1 MIQFCSHCGHTVVFE
16 TPPGD
21 NLPRHVCPAC
31 GHIHYENPRLI
42 VGCIA
47 TWEDRIL
54 LCKRAIEPRL
64 GYWTLP
70 AGFMENGESTA
81 AAARRETLEEAG
93 ADPLIGPPF
102 AMISI
107 PHISQIHL
115 FYLGQL
121 ANGEYAAG
129 EESLAVGLYR
139 EEEIPWQELS
149 FRSVHFC
156 LERFL
161 DDRRKGHYQFHEQ
174 VFGPDGCY

>member
-1 MIQFCSHCGHTVVFE
+1 
-16 TPPGD
+16 
-21 NLPRHVCPAC
+21 
-31 GHIHYENPRLI
+31 
-42 VGCIA
+42 
-47 TWEDRIL
+47 
-54 LCKRAIEPRL
+54 
-64 GYWTLP
+64 
-70 AGFMENGESTA
+70 
-81 AAARRETLEEAG
+81 
-93 ADPLIGPPF
+93 
-102 AMISI
+102 MISI